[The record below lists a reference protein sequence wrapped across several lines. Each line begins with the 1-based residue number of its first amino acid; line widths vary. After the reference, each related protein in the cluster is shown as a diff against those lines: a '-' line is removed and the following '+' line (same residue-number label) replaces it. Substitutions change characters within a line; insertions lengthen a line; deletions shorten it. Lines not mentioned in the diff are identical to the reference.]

1 VAFIPTDVFARYVN
15 FQTASN
21 VSLTATTSPGTPIVQ
36 AAVNI
41 PIRLTYVVLI
51 GSVTLYNGGSVSVN
65 EVIQVFS
72 GTNYVNVA
80 TVTVGPSTYVQVTV
94 NYVFLTPGTTTIGL
108 AAYGG
113 TLTAQVAEM
122 TLLGIG

>member
-1 VAFIPTDVFARYVN
+1 
-15 FQTASN
+15 
-21 VSLTATTSPGTPIVQ
+21 
-36 AAVNI
+36 VNI

-51 GSVTLYNGGSVSVN
+51 GSVNLYNGGSVSVN

-72 GTNYVNVA
+72 GTNYVDVA

-113 TLTAQVAEM
+113 TLTASAEM

>member
-1 VAFIPTDVFARYVN
+1 MAFIPTDVFARYVN
-15 FQTASN
+15 FQTASG
-21 VSLTATTSPGTPIVQ
+21 VSLTATASPGTTIVQ

-51 GSVTLYNGGSVSVN
+51 GSVNLYNSGSASVN
-65 EVIQVFS
+65 EVIQVFNGS
-72 GTNYVNVA
+72 NYIDVA
-80 TVTVGPSTYVQVTV
+80 TVTVGPGAYVQVTV
-94 NYVFLTPGTTTIGL
+94 NYVFLSPGTTTIGI

-113 TLTAQVAEM
+113 TLTVQTAEM